1 MEKKMLSENVKQ
13 WFMLDEKIS
22 GLSKQLRELR
32 NKKKEL
38 SKGLLGKME
47 EYDIKTFETKS
58 GNLVYTERTVKTPVT
73 KKHIIKCLEQL
84 IPNDEDR
91 NKIIEHIYENR
102 ATKTVNNIKKK

>member
-22 GLSKQLRELR
+22 GLSKHLRELR

-58 GNLVYTERTVKTPVT
+58 GNLVYTERTVKMPVT
-73 KKHIIKCLEQL
+73 KKHIIKVFFNYSFNYL
-84 IPNDEDR
+84 I
-91 NKIIEHIYENR
+91 IIKFIFSSYEIFNS
-102 ATKTVNNIKKK
+102 